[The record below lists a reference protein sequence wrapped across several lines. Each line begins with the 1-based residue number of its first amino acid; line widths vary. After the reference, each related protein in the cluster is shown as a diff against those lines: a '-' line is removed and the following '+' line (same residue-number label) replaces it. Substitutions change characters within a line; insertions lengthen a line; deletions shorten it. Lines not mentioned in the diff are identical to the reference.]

1 MSALTVLSLALGEIP
16 PPPKK
21 ETNSRE
27 DWYSERC
34 HLGWGMAT
42 GEIMLVSAVFTL
54 RVELGCPRGLLG
66 RPMLE

>member
-1 MSALTVLSLALGEIP
+1 
-16 PPPKK
+16 
-21 ETNSRE
+21 
-27 DWYSERC
+27 
-34 HLGWGMAT
+34 MAT